1 METTLTTIAAYAL
14 KMAIALSLLYIPY
27 IFLLKGETHF
37 RTARYTLLAAL
48 VLSMIIPFIEVP
60 ALYIEVPYSI
70 YPQIETAVATL
81 DAPTTEGATIENV
94 PAATQ
99 GISLQALL
107 YYALVIPYII
117 VAIAIALF
125 RMVQIA
131 KIRSNIGKGT
141 LWIEENDKYTIHCHA
156 ARTAPYSWMRHIVI
170 SQEDYEHYGTDIIL
184 HEEGHI
190 VNHHSWDMV
199 LLTIVEAIQWFN
211 PFVHMLANDL
221 KDTHEYE
228 ADAYVLQR
236 KEDTKAYQM
245 LIVKKAVDHA
255 SYTLANSFNHS
266 NLKKRITM
274 MLKKKSNPW
283 RSATALYLLPATAIA
298 LSLFASPQEATGT
311 ESTQPE
317 TVAIDKISK
326 NVEINDTIEGQ
337 IYQVVEKQPEFPGGM
352 TALMKH
358 LRDNI
363 RYPDEARKQNKQGRC
378 FVGFVVE
385 TDGSISDITIKK
397 SAGDEALDKEAMR
410 VVSTMP
416 KWKPGT
422 QGGEAVRV
430 QFTLPISYRLDPPT
444 QTNSDASDKAA
455 QTPDSED
462 NNRIYSVVEN
472 MPEYPGGIEA
482 VMKYLGKE
490 NKDLATTGIKESRA
504 IVTMVIE
511 PDGSVNLVSV
521 NAKNK
526 KNIDK
531 DAIRKLYSMPKWKPG
546 TQGGKAVRT
555 KITLPIDF
563 SIE

>member
-1 METTLTTIAAYAL
+1 
-14 KMAIALSLLYIPY
+14 
-27 IFLLKGETHF
+27 
-37 RTARYTLLAAL
+37 
-48 VLSMIIPFIEVP
+48 
-60 ALYIEVPYSI
+60 
-70 YPQIETAVATL
+70 
-81 DAPTTEGATIENV
+81 
-94 PAATQ
+94 
-99 GISLQALL
+99 
-107 YYALVIPYII
+107 
-117 VAIAIALF
+117 
-125 RMVQIA
+125 
-131 KIRSNIGKGT
+131 
-141 LWIEENDKYTIHCHA
+141 
-156 ARTAPYSWMRHIVI
+156 
-170 SQEDYEHYGTDIIL
+170 
-184 HEEGHI
+184 
-190 VNHHSWDMV
+190 
-199 LLTIVEAIQWFN
+199 
-211 PFVHMLANDL
+211 
-221 KDTHEYE
+221 
-228 ADAYVLQR
+228 
-236 KEDTKAYQM
+236 
-245 LIVKKAVDHA
+245 
-255 SYTLANSFNHS
+255 
-266 NLKKRITM
+266 M

-352 TALMKH
+352 TALMKY

-430 QFTLPISYRLDPPT
+430 QFTLPISYFLNTTTENP
-444 QTNSDASDKAA
+444 A
-455 QTPDSED
+455 QAPEGE
-462 NNRIYSVVEN
+462 NKGLIYNVVEN

>member
-1 METTLTTIAAYAL
+1 MEATLTTIAAYAL

-37 RTARYTLLAAL
+37 RTARYTLLGAL
-48 VLSMIIPFIEVP
+48 LLSMVVPFIEVP
-60 ALYIEVPYSI
+60 ALYIDVPYSI
-70 YPQIETAVATL
+70 YPQIETAITL
-81 DAPTTEGATIENV
+81 DAPAAEAATIENA

-131 KIRSNIGKGT
+131 KIKSDIGKGT

-156 ARTAPYSWMRHIVI
+156 LPTAPYSWMSHIVI
-170 SQEDYEHYGTDIIL
+170 SQEDYERYGTDIIL

-236 KEDTKAYQM
+236 REDTKAYQM
-245 LIVKKAVDHA
+245 LIIKKAVDHA

-352 TALMKH
+352 TALMKY

-378 FVGFVVE
+378 FVSFVVE

-422 QGGEAVRV
+422 QGGETVRV
-430 QFTLPISYRLDPPT
+430 QFTLPISYFLTTTTENP
-444 QTNSDASDKAA
+444 A
-455 QTPDSED
+455 QAPEGE
-462 NNRIYSVVEN
+462 NKGLIYNVVEN

>member
-1 METTLTTIAAYAL
+1 MEATLTTIAAYAL

-37 RTARYTLLAAL
+37 RTARYTLLGAL
-48 VLSMIIPFIEVP
+48 LLSMVVPFIEVP
-60 ALYIEVPYSI
+60 ALYIDVPYSI
-70 YPQIETAVATL
+70 YPQIETAITL
-81 DAPTTEGATIENV
+81 DAPAAEAATIENA

-99 GISLQALL
+99 GTSLQALL

-131 KIRSNIGKGT
+131 KIKSDIGKGT

-156 ARTAPYSWMRHIVI
+156 LPTAPYSWMSHIVI
-170 SQEDYEHYGTDIIL
+170 SQEDYERYGTDIIL

-236 KEDTKAYQM
+236 REDTKAYQM
-245 LIVKKAVDHA
+245 LIIKKAVDHA

-352 TALMKH
+352 TALMKY

-378 FVGFVVE
+378 FVSFVVE

-422 QGGEAVRV
+422 QGGETVRV
-430 QFTLPISYRLDPPT
+430 QFTLPISYFLTTTTENP
-444 QTNSDASDKAA
+444 A
-455 QTPDSED
+455 QAPEGE
-462 NNRIYSVVEN
+462 NKGLIYNVVEN

>member
-1 METTLTTIAAYAL
+1 MEATLTTIAAYAL

-27 IFLLKGETHF
+27 IFLLKGETNF
-37 RTARYTLLAAL
+37 RTARYTLLGAL
-48 VLSMIIPFIEVP
+48 LLSMVIPFIEVP
-60 ALYIEVPYSI
+60 ALYIDVPYSI
-70 YPQIETAVATL
+70 YPQIETAITM
-81 DAPTTEGATIENV
+81 DAPAAEAATIENA

-156 ARTAPYSWMRHIVI
+156 LPTAPYSWMSHIVI
-170 SQEDYEHYGTDIIL
+170 SQEDYERYGTDIIL

-236 KEDTKAYQM
+236 REDTKAYQM

-311 ESTQPE
+311 ENTQPE

-352 TALMKH
+352 TALMKY

-430 QFTLPISYRLDPPT
+430 QFTLPISYFLT
-444 QTNSDASDKAA
+444 TTTENLA
-455 QTPDSED
+455 QAPEGE
-462 NNRIYSVVEN
+462 NKGLIYNVVEN